1 MNALDDHIEGAKPLV
16 GDGAAFLAATR
27 AIEKLLAEDWP
38 AVEAG
43 LRDDGLSADDQQ
55 RLLQILESINTLE
68 TKTRARLAWSED
80 FEGAHAACDGDNIL
94 NDVERP
100 TVLMTSTLSAASTI
114 C

>member
-1 MNALDDHIEGAKPLV
+1 MNDVKNLEGFLNALGDHIEGAKLLV

-80 FEGAHAACDGDNIL
+80 FEVHMRRAM
-94 NDVERP
+94 E
-100 TVLMTSTLSAASTI
+100 TTS
-114 C
+114 

>member
-1 MNALDDHIEGAKPLV
+1 MNDVKNLEGFLNALGDHIEGAKLLV

-27 AIEKLLAEDWP
+27 AIETLLAEDWP

-80 FEGAHAACDGDNIL
+80 FEAHMRRAM
-94 NDVERP
+94 E
-100 TVLMTSTLSAASTI
+100 TTS
-114 C
+114 

>member
-1 MNALDDHIEGAKPLV
+1 MNDVKNLEGFLNALGDHIEGAKLLL

-43 LRDDGLSADDQQ
+43 LRDDGLSADDKH
-55 RLLQILESINTLE
+55 RLLQLLESINALE

-80 FEGAHAACDGDNIL
+80 FEAHMRRAM
-94 NDVERP
+94 E
-100 TVLMTSTLSAASTI
+100 TTS
-114 C
+114 